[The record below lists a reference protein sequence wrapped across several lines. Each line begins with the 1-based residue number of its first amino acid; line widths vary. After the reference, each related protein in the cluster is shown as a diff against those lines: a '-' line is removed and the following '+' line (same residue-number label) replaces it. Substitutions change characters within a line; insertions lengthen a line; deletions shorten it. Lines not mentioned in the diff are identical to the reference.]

1 MQALIDVILPVFFVI
16 GAGYASVW
24 MRLISFDAVEVLMK
38 FTQNFAIP
46 SLLFSAVSQLDLS
59 ANFNAPLLLS
69 FYTGAITGFVVGF
82 LGARILFK
90 RPVTDSIAIGFAC
103 LFSNSVLL
111 GLPITERAYGTAAL
125 ESNFAIVAIHAPV
138 CYILGMTAMEIAR
151 NTGGN
156 LLTAIGKIIVS
167 VFSNALLIG
176 IGLGLAV
183 NLLGLTTPGTL
194 QEAIDMLASAA
205 LPVALFGLGGVLF
218 QYKPEGDMRVILF
231 ICAVSLGLHPTITW
245 TLGTLFDLPTG
256 AFRSAVLT
264 AAMAPGVN
272 AYIFASMYGVAK
284 RVAATS
290 VLLATALSVV
300 TSWLWLTVLP

>member
-46 SLLFSAVSQLDLS
+46 CLLFSAVSQLDLS

-125 ESNFAIVAIHAPV
+125 EANYAIVAIHAPV
-138 CYILGMTAMEIAR
+138 CYIIGMTTMEIAR

-156 LLTAIGKIIVS
+156 LLTAVGKIIVS

-194 QEAIDMLASAA
+194 QEAIDMLAGAA

-231 ICAVSLGLHPTITW
+231 ICAVSLGLHPAITW

-300 TSWLWLTVLP
+300 TSWLWLTALP

>member
-231 ICAVSLGLHPTITW
+231 ICAMSLGLHPTITW